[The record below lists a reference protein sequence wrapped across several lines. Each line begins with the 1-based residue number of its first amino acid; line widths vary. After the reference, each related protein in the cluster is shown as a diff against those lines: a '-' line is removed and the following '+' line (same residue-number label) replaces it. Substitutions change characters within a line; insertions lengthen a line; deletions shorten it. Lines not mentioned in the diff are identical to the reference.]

1 MTHPRRV
8 LGQVLFAVGLTLALG
23 GLASFA
29 FANVELRFFGDLVT
43 DSSARLIWVAVTALI
58 SLLGLLLWRLP

>member
-43 DSSARLIWVAVTALI
+43 DSIARLIWVAVTALI